1 MAGIRSIGNW
11 QRSWTFYLAAGLLF
25 GLLVYRLAHLQL
37 LFGSELRGRS
47 ESNRIRLVEI
57 SPVRG
62 AMLDRNGRLLVSN
75 RPASTLYGVPS
86 EMEKDSVA
94 FAQIARILGY
104 DVETFR
110 ENISKTGRYPFLP
123 QRLQRDLSFECL
135 SKIEEQRDALPG
147 IFLQVEP
154 KRYYL
159 TDIAAH
165 VYGYVAEVS
174 PEELSYFPDRK
185 AGDLVGK
192 RGLERTYDKFLR
204 GKKGHRLAIVNVF
217 GQEVGEVKESRRQA
231 PVPGKDL
238 HLTLDYEL
246 QALAESLLVGKLGA
260 IVAIEPSTGEVL
272 AMASSPTY
280 KPDIFSGAVAT
291 SDWRKLLSDSTRPML
306 NRAMQAMYPP
316 GSTLKMAILLEGL
329 ESGEIDSNWSVYCH
343 GSLRV
348 GDRSFACWSKS
359 GHGRAGIYG
368 AIERSCDVFFYTLGL
383 KIGPDG
389 IYRAMT
395 RFNLG
400 EKTGIDIGGEASGN
414 APSEDYYN
422 RRYGKDGWTRG
433 YVPSISI
440 GQGED
445 LTTPLQMC
453 AYIAAIADG
462 KFWRQPHL
470 VREIEDNDTGEI
482 LVPDNTFEKPIEALP
497 VYIQQVREGTR
508 RVIMGT
514 SGTARFLRDDKLP
527 MGGKTGTAQNPHGE
541 DHAWFVCFAPY
552 DDPQIAV
559 CVLIEFGEH
568 GSSGAAP
575 LANKIVRRYLETQA
589 WPFGPIA
596 MGVASDVN

>member
-1 MAGIRSIGNW
+1 MSAIRTFGNW
-11 QRSWTFYLAAGLLF
+11 QRSWTFILVAGLLF

-37 LFGSELRGRS
+37 IFGSELRDRS
-47 ESNRIRLVEI
+47 ESNRIRLIEI

-62 AMLDRNGRLLVSN
+62 VMLDRNGRLLVSN

-104 DVETFR
+104 DAETFQ
-110 ENISKTGRYPFLP
+110 EKISKTRRYSFLP
-123 QRLQRDLSFECL
+123 QRLQRDLNFECL

-165 VYGYVAEVS
+165 LFGYVAEVS
-174 PEELSYFPDRK
+174 HKELSHFPNCK

-192 RGLERTYDKFLR
+192 RGLERTYDRFLR
-204 GKKGHRLAIVNVF
+204 GQKGHRLAVVNVF
-217 GQEVGEVKESRRQA
+217 GQEVGELEKSRRLA

-260 IVAIEPSTGEVL
+260 IVAMEPSTGEVL

-280 KPDIFSGAVAT
+280 DPDIFAGAVTAL
-291 SDWRKLLSDSTRPML
+291 DWQRLLSDTARPML

-316 GSTLKMAILLEGL
+316 GSTLKMAVLLEGL
-329 ESGEIDSNWSVYCH
+329 ESGEIDSNWNVRCH

-348 GDRSFACWSKS
+348 GNRRFSCWRKA
-359 GHGRAGIYG
+359 GHGRVGIYD
-368 AIERSCDVFFYTLGL
+368 AIEQSCDVFFYTLGL
-383 KIGPDG
+383 KMGVDG

-395 RFNLG
+395 RFHLD

-414 APSEDYYN
+414 APSVDYYN
-422 RRYGKDGWTRG
+422 RRYGPDGWTRG
-433 YVPSISI
+433 YIPSISI

-453 AYIAAIADG
+453 ACIAAIADG
-462 KFWRQPHL
+462 KVWRRPHL
-470 VREIEDNDTGEI
+470 VREIKDNDTGEI
-482 LVPDNTFEKPIEALP
+482 LVPDNTLEKPIEALP
-497 VYIQQVREGTR
+497 VNIRQIREGTR
-508 RVIMGT
+508 RVVMG
-514 SGTARFLRDDKLP
+514 SRGTARFLRDDELP
-527 MGGKTGTAQNPHGE
+527 MGGKTGTSQNPHGE

-552 DDPQIAV
+552 DEPQIAV
-559 CVLIEFGEH
+559 CVLVEFGEH

-575 LANKIVRRYLETQA
+575 LAGKIVRRYLETQA
-589 WPFGPIA
+589 WPFGPVA
-596 MGVASDVN
+596 MGVASETN